1 MQGLFTG
8 RLTAVFLA
16 LSLWSAPAQA
26 EGPVQL
32 DGIAAVVNDDIVLVS
47 QLEREVTVSPMLA
60 QAIQSLGPSATQQQA
75 EQIRREVR
83 SQVLDDL
90 IEVQLIK
97 REAARFQIAVS
108 ETDVDHYIQQMT
120 QQNGF
125 SSVDQLRN
133 AVLESGQFGNWA
145 DYRQMVR
152 DQILVYQTTG
162 ALTNYKVSE
171 AQVREHYRKMAR
183 DVDAKVEVERLVF
196 SPPPGDS
203 EARDRVYAQAQV
215 AARRL
220 RSSEDFDVVAAE
232 LGQSDTRQELG
243 RGSVAPQ
250 LEDAIFAA
258 KQGQVVGPLASGQG
272 FVVFKIVRR
281 DASEV
286 LSFEQAR
293 ERIRGMLEQEALERA
308 SKEFRQQLRAK
319 AHIDIR
325 L

>member
-1 MQGLFTG
+1 MMRAACTWL
-8 RLTAVFLA
+8 LTIALTVVAGPAHAADGAV
-16 LSLWSAPAQA
+16 
-26 EGPVQL
+26 L
-32 DGIAAVVNDDIVLVS
+32 DGIAAVVNDDIVLIS
-47 QLEREVTVSPMLA
+47 QLEREVNVSPFLA
-60 QAIQSLGPSATQQQA
+60 QALQSLGPSATQQQA
-75 EQIRREVR
+75 ERVRREVR
-83 SQVLDDL
+83 AQVLDDL

-108 ETDVDHYIQQMT
+108 EADVDQYIRQMT
-120 QQNGF
+120 EQNGF
-125 SSVDQLRN
+125 GSVDQLRQ
-133 AVLESGQFGNWA
+133 AVLESGQFGTWG

-183 DVDAKVEVERLVF
+183 DVDAKVEVARFLF
-196 SPPPGDS
+196 TPPAGDA
-203 EARDRVYAQAQV
+203 EARDRVYAQAQTV
-215 AARRL
+215 ARRL
-220 RSSEDFDVVAAE
+220 RAGEDVEAVAAE
-232 LGQSDTRQELG
+232 TGQEDLLQQLG

-272 FVVFKIVRR
+272 FVIYKIIAR

-286 LSFEQAR
+286 LSFDQAKD
-293 ERIRGMLEQEALERA
+293 RIRAMLEQQALERA

-325 L
+325 I